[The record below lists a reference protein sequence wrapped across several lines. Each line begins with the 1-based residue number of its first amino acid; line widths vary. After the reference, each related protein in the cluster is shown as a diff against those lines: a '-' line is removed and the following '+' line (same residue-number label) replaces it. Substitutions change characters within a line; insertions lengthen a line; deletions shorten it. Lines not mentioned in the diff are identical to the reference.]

1 MKPVDRHH
9 SPNPIINSFKDKEGR
24 WFWLLLLQADRHWP
38 DLLRALGSPAFGDEE
53 RFSSIPDRMEN
64 AEALVAELDALFQT
78 KTLDEWAPIFDR
90 EQVWFAPVQ
99 TLAELTEDPVAE
111 ASGAFIELESP
122 EGPARQVATP
132 AIFFGTPLE
141 PEGWAPE
148 LGQNTE
154 EILLELGFDWDRIIA
169 LKDAGV
175 IP

>member
-1 MKPVDRHH
+1 
-9 SPNPIINSFKDKEGR
+9 
-24 WFWLLLLQADRHWP
+24 
-38 DLLRALGSPAFGDEE
+38 
-53 RFSSIPDRMEN
+53 MEN